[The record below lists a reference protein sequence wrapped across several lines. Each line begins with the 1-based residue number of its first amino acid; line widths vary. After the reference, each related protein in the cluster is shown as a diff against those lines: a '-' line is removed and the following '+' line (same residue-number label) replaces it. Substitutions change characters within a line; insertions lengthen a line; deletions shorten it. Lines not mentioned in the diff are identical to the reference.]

1 MVTKTASQPVLSKEK
16 MKTRRKDSRD
26 LKREGELASSW
37 EWGDEEAMGL
47 FHVSTCRPEL
57 V

>member
-1 MVTKTASQPVLSKEK
+1 